1 MKGRKI
7 KKFDELS
14 VDIEVEELDID
25 IDKLKEFE
33 IESIIDIFQG
43 PEKDQ
48 IKENIIGV
56 PSSLTNKEVKRGDLI
71 YITAMIRKPGQS
83 FTSPATQA
91 VIKLRVVDIY
101 QGLSYLNKV
110 INQ

>member
-7 KKFDELS
+7 KKFDQLS
-14 VDIEVEELDID
+14 KDLEKETFEVDDEKI
-25 IDKLKEFE
+25 KGFE
-33 IESIIDIFQG
+33 IESIIDIFTE
-43 PEKDQ
+43 PEEKD
-48 IKENIIGV
+48 ISENVIGV
-56 PSSLTNKEVKRGDLI
+56 PTSLTEKEVKRGDLI

-91 VIKLRVVDIY
+91 VLKLRVVDIY

-110 INQ
+110 INR